1 MFNRQRNNIIISYM
15 NQFKALTYSALALAT
30 LSLSSCNDW
39 LTEETPGTTKVS
51 EFFTSLSTAEAVV
64 NAAYVPMTWE
74 FGTTY
79 YPEWYFGDIVSDDAL
94 KGGQDINDGADLREL
109 ENFKANSDNEIL
121 LQYYRAQW
129 QGIQRANL
137 AIDEIPTTRIETE
150 GDEAEKQAK
159 YRDRYLGEAYFLRGF
174 YYFRL
179 ARMFGGMPL
188 IDYVIKSSNQWAQT
202 RTTMDETLN
211 FAIEDFKRAENLLWE
226 KDKYSDEELGRA
238 TKGAAQAMLLKA
250 NLYRADYQRN
260 AGNETEAQKYFAEA
274 AKWGKEV
281 IQSRQY
287 SLWPNYFD
295 NFRLANENGRE
306 SVFEIQYTEEATSDY
321 GGEGYTRGTMTTIL
335 QRSRSSAFGEAGW
348 GYNRPTQNLYNEYEA
363 GDARR
368 DETILVPTDEQIETP
383 AQEIYCGDRM
393 LNRKYAMYNDGTNGG
408 IYKLAHATRSP
419 KNNIQIRY
427 ADVLLMYAEAC
438 CESGDLP
445 SAKSALKEVRDRV
458 GLSQFPY
465 TAVIQ
470 GQTVTFNDNQEDL
483 RKAIRHERRVE
494 LAMEGHR
501 WFDLTRWGIAKETM
515 DTYMAGETE
524 EAKELYGTFQ
534 KGKHELFP
542 IPSKEIDLSGI
553 EQNPNW

>member
-1 MFNRQRNNIIISYM
+1 M

-150 GDEAEKQAK
+150 GTEAEQQAK

-188 IDYVIKSSNQWAQT
+188 INYVIKSSNQWAQT
-202 RTTMDETLN
+202 RSTMDETLN
-211 FAIEDFKRAENLLWE
+211 FAIEDFKRAENLLWV

-281 IQSRQY
+281 IKSRQY
-287 SLWPNYFD
+287 SLWSNYLD

-368 DETILVPTDEQIETP
+368 DETILIPTDEQIETP

-438 CESGDLP
+438 CETGDLP
-445 SAKSALKEVRDRV
+445 SAKTALKEVRDRA

>member
-1 MFNRQRNNIIISYM
+1 M

-121 LQYYRAQW
+121 LGYYRAQW

-202 RTTMDETLN
+202 RSTMDETLN
-211 FAIEDFKRAENLLWE
+211 FAIKDFKRAENLLWK
-226 KDKYSDEELGRA
+226 KDKYSNEELGRA

-250 NLYRADYQRN
+250 NLYRADYLRN

-287 SLWPNYFD
+287 SLWPNYID

-348 GYNRPTQNLYNEYEA
+348 GYDRPTQNLYNEYEA

-393 LNRKYAMYNDGTNGG
+393 LNRKYAMYNDGANGG

-438 CESGDLP
+438 CETGDLP
-445 SAKSALKEVRDRV
+445 SAKTALKEVRDRA

>member
-1 MFNRQRNNIIISYM
+1 M

-121 LQYYRAQW
+121 LGYYRAQW

-179 ARMFGGMPL
+179 ARMFGGMPR

-202 RTTMDETLN
+202 RSTMDETLN

-226 KDKYSDEELGRA
+226 KDKYSNEELGRA

-250 NLYRADYQRN
+250 NLYRADYLRN

-287 SLWPNYFD
+287 SLWPNYLD

-348 GYNRPTQNLYNEYEA
+348 GYDRPTQNLYNEYEA

-445 SAKSALKEVRDRV
+445 SAKSALKEVRDRA

>member
-1 MFNRQRNNIIISYM
+1 M

-121 LQYYRAQW
+121 LEYYRAQW

-188 IDYVIKSSNQWAQT
+188 IGYVIKSSNQWAQT
-202 RTTMDETLN
+202 RSTMDETLN
-211 FAIEDFKRAENLLWE
+211 FAIEDFKRAENLLWK

-250 NLYRADYQRN
+250 NLYRADYLRN

-287 SLWPNYFD
+287 SLWPNYLD
-295 NFRLANENGRE
+295 IFRLANENGRE
-306 SVFEIQYTEEATSDY
+306 SVFEIQYAEEATSDY

-348 GYNRPTQNLYNEYEA
+348 GYDRPTQNLYNEYEA

-445 SAKSALKEVRDRV
+445 SAKSALKEVRDRA

>member
-1 MFNRQRNNIIISYM
+1 M

-121 LQYYRAQW
+121 LGYYRAQW

-202 RTTMDETLN
+202 RSTMDKTLN

-250 NLYRADYQRN
+250 NLYRADYLRN

-281 IQSRQY
+281 INSRQY
-287 SLWPNYFD
+287 SLWPNYLD

-348 GYNRPTQNLYNEYEA
+348 GYDRPTQNLYNEYEA

-393 LNRKYAMYNDGTNGG
+393 LNRKYAMYDDGANGG

-438 CESGDLP
+438 CETGDLP
-445 SAKSALKEVRDRV
+445 SAKTALKEVRDRA

-470 GQTVTFNDNQEDL
+470 GQTVTYNDNQEDL

>member
-1 MFNRQRNNIIISYM
+1 M

-121 LQYYRAQW
+121 LEYYRAQW

-202 RTTMDETLN
+202 RSTMDETLN
-211 FAIEDFKRAENLLWE
+211 FAIGDFKRAENLLWK
-226 KDKYSDEELGRA
+226 KDKYSNEELGRA

-250 NLYRADYQRN
+250 NLYRADYLRN

-287 SLWPNYFD
+287 SLWPNYLD

-348 GYNRPTQNLYNEYEA
+348 GYDRPTQNLYNEYEA

-445 SAKSALKEVRDRV
+445 SAKSALKEVRDRA

>member
-1 MFNRQRNNIIISYM
+1 M

-121 LQYYRAQW
+121 LGYYRAQW

-202 RTTMDETLN
+202 RSTMDETLN
-211 FAIEDFKRAENLLWE
+211 FAIKDFKRAENLLWE
-226 KDKYSDEELGRA
+226 KDKYSNEELGRA

-250 NLYRADYQRN
+250 NLYRADYLRN

-274 AKWGKEV
+274 AKWGEKV

-287 SLWPNYFD
+287 SLWPNYLD

-348 GYNRPTQNLYNEYEA
+348 GYDRPTQNLYNEYEA

-393 LNRKYAMYNDGTNGG
+393 LNRKYAMYNDGANGG

-445 SAKSALKEVRDRV
+445 SAKTALKEVRDRA

>member
-1 MFNRQRNNIIISYM
+1 M

-211 FAIEDFKRAENLLWE
+211 FAIEDFKRAENLLWL
-226 KDKYSDEELGRA
+226 KDKYSDDELGRA

-306 SVFEIQYTEEATSDY
+306 SVFEIQYAEEATSDY

-445 SAKSALKEVRDRV
+445 SAKSALKEVRDRA

>member
-1 MFNRQRNNIIISYM
+1 M

-121 LQYYRAQW
+121 LGYYRAQW

-202 RTTMDETLN
+202 RSTMDETLN
-211 FAIEDFKRAENLLWE
+211 FAIGDFKRAENLLWE
-226 KDKYSDEELGRA
+226 KDKYGNEELGRA

-250 NLYRADYQRN
+250 NLYRADYLRN

-274 AKWGKEV
+274 AKWGEKV
-281 IQSRQY
+281 IKSRQY
-287 SLWPNYFD
+287 SLWPNYLD
-295 NFRLANENGRE
+295 NFRLANEDGRE

-348 GYNRPTQNLYNEYEA
+348 GYDRPTQNLYNEYEA

-393 LNRKYAMYNDGTNGG
+393 LNRKYAMYNDGANGG

-445 SAKSALKEVRDRV
+445 SAKTALKEVRDRA

>member
-1 MFNRQRNNIIISYM
+1 M

-150 GDEAEKQAK
+150 GTEAEQQAK

-202 RTTMDETLN
+202 RSTMDETLN
-211 FAIEDFKRAENLLWE
+211 FAIKDFKRAENLLWK
-226 KDKYSDEELGRA
+226 KDKYSNEELGRA

-250 NLYRADYQRN
+250 NLYRADYLRN

-287 SLWPNYFD
+287 SLWPNYLD

-348 GYNRPTQNLYNEYEA
+348 GYDRPTQNLYNEYEA

-445 SAKSALKEVRDRV
+445 SAKSALKEVRDRA

>member
-1 MFNRQRNNIIISYM
+1 M

-121 LQYYRAQW
+121 LEYYRAQW

-202 RTTMDETLN
+202 RSTMDKTLN

-226 KDKYSDEELGRA
+226 KDKYSNEELGRA

-250 NLYRADYQRN
+250 NLYRADYLRN

-287 SLWPNYFD
+287 SLWPNYID

-348 GYNRPTQNLYNEYEA
+348 GYDRPTQNLYNEYEA

-393 LNRKYAMYNDGTNGG
+393 LNRKYAMYNDGANGG

-438 CESGDLP
+438 CETGDLP
-445 SAKSALKEVRDRV
+445 SAKTALKEVRDRA

>member
-1 MFNRQRNNIIISYM
+1 M

-121 LQYYRAQW
+121 LGYYRAQW

-150 GDEAEKQAK
+150 GTEAEQQAK

-202 RTTMDETLN
+202 RSTMDETLN

-281 IQSRQY
+281 IKSRQY
-287 SLWPNYFD
+287 SLWPNYLD

-393 LNRKYAMYNDGTNGG
+393 LNRKYAMYNDGANGG

-438 CESGDLP
+438 CETGDLP
-445 SAKSALKEVRDRV
+445 SAKTALKEVRDRS

>member
-1 MFNRQRNNIIISYM
+1 M

-121 LQYYRAQW
+121 LGYYRAQW

-202 RTTMDETLN
+202 RSTMDETLN

-250 NLYRADYQRN
+250 NLYRADYLRN

-281 IQSRQY
+281 IKSRQY
-287 SLWPNYFD
+287 SLWPNYLD

-348 GYNRPTQNLYNEYEA
+348 GYDRPTQNLYNEYEA

-368 DETILVPTDEQIETP
+368 DETILVPTDVQIETP

-393 LNRKYAMYNDGTNGG
+393 LNRKYAMYNDGANGG

-445 SAKSALKEVRDRV
+445 SAKTALKEVRDRA
-458 GLSQFPY
+458 GLSLSPFPY

>member
-1 MFNRQRNNIIISYM
+1 M

-121 LQYYRAQW
+121 LEYYRAQW

-188 IDYVIKSSNQWAQT
+188 INYVIKSSNQWAQT
-202 RTTMDETLN
+202 RSTMDETLN
-211 FAIEDFKRAENLLWE
+211 FAIKDFKRAENLLWK
-226 KDKYSDEELGRA
+226 KDKYSNEELGRA

-250 NLYRADYQRN
+250 NLYRADYLRN

-287 SLWPNYFD
+287 SLWPNYID

-348 GYNRPTQNLYNEYEA
+348 GYDRPTQNLYNEYEA

-445 SAKSALKEVRDRV
+445 SAKTALKEVRDRA

>member
-1 MFNRQRNNIIISYM
+1 M

-121 LQYYRAQW
+121 LGYYRAQW

-202 RTTMDETLN
+202 RSTMDKTLN
-211 FAIEDFKRAENLLWE
+211 FAIEDFKRAENLLWK

-250 NLYRADYQRN
+250 NLYRADYLRN

-281 IQSRQY
+281 IKSNQY
-287 SLWPNYFD
+287 SLWPNYLD

-348 GYNRPTQNLYNEYEA
+348 GYDRPTQNLYNEYEA

-393 LNRKYAMYNDGTNGG
+393 LNRKYAMYNDGANGG

-445 SAKSALKEVRDRV
+445 SAKSALKEVRDRA

-470 GQTVTFNDNQEDL
+470 GKTVTFNDNQDDL

-501 WFDLTRWGIAKETM
+501 WFDITRWGIAKETM
-515 DTYMAGETE
+515 DTYMAGETK

>member
-1 MFNRQRNNIIISYM
+1 M

-121 LQYYRAQW
+121 LEYYRAQW

-202 RTTMDETLN
+202 RSTMDETLN
-211 FAIEDFKRAENLLWE
+211 FAIEDFKRAENLLWK
-226 KDKYSDEELGRA
+226 KDKYSNEELGRA

-250 NLYRADYQRN
+250 NLYRADYLRN

-287 SLWPNYFD
+287 SLWPNYLD

-348 GYNRPTQNLYNEYEA
+348 GYDRPTQNLYNEYEA

-368 DETILVPTDEQIETP
+368 DETILTPTDEQIETP

-438 CESGDLP
+438 CETGDLP
-445 SAKSALKEVRDRV
+445 SAKTALKEVRDRA

>member
-1 MFNRQRNNIIISYM
+1 M

-121 LQYYRAQW
+121 LGYYRAQW

-137 AIDEIPTTRIETE
+137 AIDEIPTTRIATE
-150 GDEAEKQAK
+150 GDEADKQAK

-188 IDYVIKSSNQWAQT
+188 IDYVIKSSNQWAQK
-202 RTTMDETLN
+202 RATMDETLN
-211 FAIEDFKRAENLLWE
+211 FAIDDFKRAENLLWE
-226 KDKYSDEELGRA
+226 KDKYSNEELGRA

-250 NLYRADYQRN
+250 NLYRADYLRN

-281 IQSRQY
+281 IKSNQY
-287 SLWPNYFD
+287 SLWPNYLD

-348 GYNRPTQNLYNEYEA
+348 GYDRPTQNLYNEYEA

-445 SAKSALKEVRDRV
+445 SAKSALKEVRDRA

>member
-1 MFNRQRNNIIISYM
+1 M

-121 LQYYRAQW
+121 LEYYRAQW

-150 GDEAEKQAK
+150 GTEAGKQAK

-202 RTTMDETLN
+202 RSTMDETLN

-281 IQSRQY
+281 IKSRQY
-287 SLWPNYFD
+287 SLWPNYLD

-368 DETILVPTDEQIETP
+368 DETILIPTDEQIETP

-438 CESGDLP
+438 CETGDLP
-445 SAKSALKEVRDRV
+445 SAKTALKEVRDRV

>member
-1 MFNRQRNNIIISYM
+1 M

-121 LQYYRAQW
+121 LGYYRAQW

-202 RTTMDETLN
+202 RSTMDETLN

-226 KDKYSDEELGRA
+226 KDKYSNEELGRA

-250 NLYRADYQRN
+250 NLYRADYLRN

-287 SLWPNYFD
+287 SLWPNYHD

-348 GYNRPTQNLYNEYEA
+348 GYDRPTQNLYNEYEA

-393 LNRKYAMYNDGTNGG
+393 LNRKYAMYNDGANGG

-445 SAKSALKEVRDRV
+445 SAKTALKEVRDRA

-515 DTYMAGETE
+515 DTYMASETE

-553 EQNPNW
+553 KQNPNW

>member
-1 MFNRQRNNIIISYM
+1 M

-121 LQYYRAQW
+121 LGYYRAQW

-202 RTTMDETLN
+202 RSTMDETLN
-211 FAIEDFKRAENLLWE
+211 FAIKDFKRAENLLWE

-250 NLYRADYQRN
+250 NLYRADYLRN

-274 AKWGKEV
+274 AKWGEKV
-281 IQSRQY
+281 IKSRQY
-287 SLWPNYFD
+287 SLWPNYLD

-348 GYNRPTQNLYNEYEA
+348 GYDRPTQNLYNEYEA

-393 LNRKYAMYNDGTNGG
+393 LNRKYAMYNDGANGG

-438 CESGDLP
+438 CESGDLT
-445 SAKSALKEVRDRV
+445 SAKSARKEVRDRA

>member
-1 MFNRQRNNIIISYM
+1 M
-15 NQFKALTYSALALAT
+15 NQFKALTYSALTLAT

-121 LQYYRAQW
+121 LGYYRAQW

-150 GDEAEKQAK
+150 GTEADKQAK
-159 YRDRYLGEAYFLRGF
+159 YRDRYLGEAYFLRGY

-202 RTTMDETLN
+202 RSTMDETLN

-226 KDKYSDEELGRA
+226 KDKYSNEELGRA

-250 NLYRADYQRN
+250 NLYRADYLRN

-281 IQSRQY
+281 IKSTQY
-287 SLWPNYFD
+287 SLWPNYLD

-348 GYNRPTQNLYNEYEA
+348 GYDRPTQNLYNEYEA

-393 LNRKYAMYNDGTNGG
+393 LNRKYAMYDDGANGG

-438 CESGDLP
+438 CETGDLP
-445 SAKSALKEVRDRV
+445 SAKTALKEVRDRA

-515 DTYMAGETE
+515 DTYMEGETE

>member
-1 MFNRQRNNIIISYM
+1 M

-159 YRDRYLGEAYFLRGF
+159 YRDRYLGEAYFLRGY

-226 KDKYSDEELGRA
+226 KDKYSNEELGRA

-250 NLYRADYQRN
+250 NLYRADYLRN

-274 AKWGKEV
+274 AKWGEKV
-281 IQSRQY
+281 IKSRQY
-287 SLWPNYFD
+287 SLWPNYLD

-348 GYNRPTQNLYNEYEA
+348 GYDRPTQNLYNEYEA

-368 DETILVPTDEQIETP
+368 DETILVPTDVQIETP

-408 IYKLAHATRSP
+408 IYKLAHPTRSP

-438 CESGDLP
+438 CETGDLP
-445 SAKSALKEVRDRV
+445 SAKTALKEVRDRA

-470 GQTVTFNDNQEDL
+470 GQTVTYNDNQEDL

>member
-1 MFNRQRNNIIISYM
+1 M

-64 NAAYVPMTWE
+64 NAAYVPLTWE

-121 LQYYRAQW
+121 LEYYRAQW

-202 RTTMDETLN
+202 RSTMDETLN
-211 FAIEDFKRAENLLWE
+211 FAIKDFKRAENLLWK

-250 NLYRADYQRN
+250 NLYRADYLRN

-287 SLWPNYFD
+287 SLWPNYLD
-295 NFRLANENGRE
+295 NFRLTNENGRE

-348 GYNRPTQNLYNEYEA
+348 GYDRPTQNLYNEYEA

-393 LNRKYAMYNDGTNGG
+393 LNRKYAMYNDGANGG

-445 SAKSALKEVRDRV
+445 SAKTALKEVRDRA

>member
-1 MFNRQRNNIIISYM
+1 M

-121 LQYYRAQW
+121 LEYYRAQW

-202 RTTMDETLN
+202 RSTMDETLN
-211 FAIEDFKRAENLLWE
+211 FAIKDFKRAENLLWK
-226 KDKYSDEELGRA
+226 KDKYSNEELGRA

-250 NLYRADYQRN
+250 NLYRADYLRN

-287 SLWPNYFD
+287 SLWPNYLD

-306 SVFEIQYTEEATSDY
+306 SVFEIQYAEEATSDY

>member
-1 MFNRQRNNIIISYM
+1 M

-150 GDEAEKQAK
+150 GTEAEQQAK

-188 IDYVIKSSNQWAQT
+188 IDFVVKSSNEWAQT
-202 RTTMDETLN
+202 RTTMDKTLN
-211 FAIEDFKRAENLLWE
+211 FAIEDFKRAENLLWV
-226 KDKYSDEELGRA
+226 KDKYSDDELGRA

-281 IQSRQY
+281 IKSRQY
-287 SLWPNYFD
+287 SLWSNYFD

-368 DETILVPTDEQIETP
+368 DETILIPTDEQIETP

-438 CESGDLP
+438 CETGDLP
-445 SAKSALKEVRDRV
+445 SAKTALKEVRDRA

>member
-1 MFNRQRNNIIISYM
+1 M
-15 NQFKALTYSALALAT
+15 NQFKALTYSALALAA

-150 GDEAEKQAK
+150 GTEAEQQAK

-202 RTTMDETLN
+202 RSTMDETLN
-211 FAIEDFKRAENLLWE
+211 FAIEDFKRAENLLWK
-226 KDKYSDEELGRA
+226 KDKYSNEELGRA

-250 NLYRADYQRN
+250 NLYRADYLRN

-287 SLWPNYFD
+287 SLWPNYLD

-348 GYNRPTQNLYNEYEA
+348 GYDRPTQNLYNEYEA

-438 CESGDLP
+438 CETRDLP
-445 SAKSALKEVRDRV
+445 SAKTALKEVRDRA

>member
-1 MFNRQRNNIIISYM
+1 M

-121 LQYYRAQW
+121 LEYYRAQW

-150 GDEAEKQAK
+150 GDEAEKQAQ

-202 RTTMDETLN
+202 RSTMDETLN
-211 FAIEDFKRAENLLWE
+211 FAIKDFKRAENLLWK

-250 NLYRADYQRN
+250 NLYRADYLRN

-287 SLWPNYFD
+287 SLWPNYLD

-348 GYNRPTQNLYNEYEA
+348 GYDRPTQNLYNEYEA

-393 LNRKYAMYNDGTNGG
+393 LNRKYAMYNDGANGG

-445 SAKSALKEVRDRV
+445 SAKSALKEVRDRA

>member
-1 MFNRQRNNIIISYM
+1 M

-121 LQYYRAQW
+121 LEYYRAQW

-159 YRDRYLGEAYFLRGF
+159 YRDRYLGEAYFLRGY

-202 RTTMDETLN
+202 RSTMDETLN
-211 FAIEDFKRAENLLWE
+211 FAIKDFKRAENLLWK
-226 KDKYSDEELGRA
+226 KDKYSNEELGRA

-250 NLYRADYQRN
+250 NLYRADYLRN

-287 SLWPNYFD
+287 SLWPNYLD

-348 GYNRPTQNLYNEYEA
+348 GYDRPTQNLYNEYEA

-445 SAKSALKEVRDRV
+445 SAKTALKEVRDRA

>member
-1 MFNRQRNNIIISYM
+1 M

-121 LQYYRAQW
+121 LEYYRAQW

-202 RTTMDETLN
+202 RSTMDETLN

-281 IQSRQY
+281 IKSRQY
-287 SLWPNYFD
+287 SLWPNYLD

-368 DETILVPTDEQIETP
+368 DETILIPTDEQIETP

-393 LNRKYAMYNDGTNGG
+393 LNRKYAMYDDGTNGG

-438 CESGDLP
+438 CETGDLP
-445 SAKSALKEVRDRV
+445 SAKTALKEVRDRA

>member
-1 MFNRQRNNIIISYM
+1 M

-74 FGTTY
+74 FGSTY

-121 LQYYRAQW
+121 LGYYRAQW

-159 YRDRYLGEAYFLRGF
+159 YRDRYLGEAYFLRGY

-202 RTTMDETLN
+202 RSTMDETLN
-211 FAIEDFKRAENLLWE
+211 FAIKDFKRAENLLWE
-226 KDKYSDEELGRA
+226 KDKYSNEELGRA

-250 NLYRADYQRN
+250 NLYRADYLRN

-281 IQSRQY
+281 IKSRQY
-287 SLWPNYFD
+287 SLWPNYLD

-348 GYNRPTQNLYNEYEA
+348 GYDRPTQNLYNEYEA

-445 SAKSALKEVRDRV
+445 SAKSALKEVRDRA

>member
-1 MFNRQRNNIIISYM
+1 M

-121 LQYYRAQW
+121 LGYYRAQW

-159 YRDRYLGEAYFLRGF
+159 YRDRYLGEAYFLRGY

-202 RTTMDETLN
+202 RSTMDETLN

-250 NLYRADYQRN
+250 NLYRADYLRN

-274 AKWGKEV
+274 AKWGEKV
-281 IQSRQY
+281 IKSRQY
-287 SLWPNYFD
+287 SLWPNYLD

-348 GYNRPTQNLYNEYEA
+348 GYDRPTQNLYNEYEA

-445 SAKSALKEVRDRV
+445 SAKSALKEVRDRA

>member
-1 MFNRQRNNIIISYM
+1 M

-121 LQYYRAQW
+121 LGYYRAQW

-202 RTTMDETLN
+202 RSTMDETLN
-211 FAIEDFKRAENLLWE
+211 FAIKDFKRAENLLWE
-226 KDKYSDEELGRA
+226 KDKYSNEELGRA

-250 NLYRADYQRN
+250 NLYRADYLRN

-274 AKWGKEV
+274 AKWGEKV
-281 IQSRQY
+281 IKSRQY
-287 SLWPNYFD
+287 SLWPNYLD

-348 GYNRPTQNLYNEYEA
+348 GYDRPTQNLYNEYEA

-368 DETILVPTDEQIETP
+368 DETILTPTDEQIETP

-445 SAKSALKEVRDRV
+445 SAKSALKEVRDRA

>member
-1 MFNRQRNNIIISYM
+1 M

-121 LQYYRAQW
+121 LEYYRAQW

-150 GDEAEKQAK
+150 GDEAEKQAQ

-179 ARMFGGMPL
+179 ARMFGGMPR

-202 RTTMDETLN
+202 RSTMDETLN
-211 FAIEDFKRAENLLWE
+211 FAIEDFKRAENLLWK

-250 NLYRADYQRN
+250 NLYRADYLRN

-287 SLWPNYFD
+287 SLWPNYLD

-348 GYNRPTQNLYNEYEA
+348 GYDRPTQNLYNEYEA

-393 LNRKYAMYNDGTNGG
+393 LNRKYAMYNDGANGG

-445 SAKSALKEVRDRV
+445 SAKSALKEVRDRA

>member
-1 MFNRQRNNIIISYM
+1 M

-121 LQYYRAQW
+121 LEYYRAQW

-202 RTTMDETLN
+202 RSTMDKTLN
-211 FAIEDFKRAENLLWE
+211 FAIEDFKRAENLLWK
-226 KDKYSDEELGRA
+226 KDEYSNEELGRA

-250 NLYRADYQRN
+250 NLYRADYLRN

-287 SLWPNYFD
+287 SLWPNYLD

-348 GYNRPTQNLYNEYEA
+348 GYDRPTQNLYNEYEA

-445 SAKSALKEVRDRV
+445 SAKSALKEVRDRA

>member
-1 MFNRQRNNIIISYM
+1 M

-121 LQYYRAQW
+121 LEYYRAQW

-150 GDEAEKQAK
+150 GDEAEKQAQ

-202 RTTMDETLN
+202 RSTMDETLN
-211 FAIEDFKRAENLLWE
+211 FAIEDFKRAENLLWK

-250 NLYRADYQRN
+250 NLYRADYLRN

-287 SLWPNYFD
+287 SLWPNYLD
-295 NFRLANENGRE
+295 NFRLTNENGRE

-348 GYNRPTQNLYNEYEA
+348 GYDRPTQNLYNEYEA

-393 LNRKYAMYNDGTNGG
+393 LNRKYAMYNDGANGG

-445 SAKSALKEVRDRV
+445 SAKTALKEVRDRA

>member
-1 MFNRQRNNIIISYM
+1 M

-121 LQYYRAQW
+121 LGYYRAQW

-150 GDEAEKQAK
+150 GTEAEQQAK

-202 RTTMDETLN
+202 RSTMDKTLN

-281 IQSRQY
+281 IKSRQY
-287 SLWPNYFD
+287 SLWPNYLD

-438 CESGDLP
+438 CETGDLP
-445 SAKSALKEVRDRV
+445 SAKTALKEVRDRA

>member
-1 MFNRQRNNIIISYM
+1 M

-121 LQYYRAQW
+121 LGYYRAQW

-202 RTTMDETLN
+202 RSTMDETLN

-226 KDKYSDEELGRA
+226 KDKYSNEELGRA

-250 NLYRADYQRN
+250 NLYRADYLRN

-281 IQSRQY
+281 IKSRQY
-287 SLWPNYFD
+287 SLWPNYLD

-368 DETILVPTDEQIETP
+368 DETILVPTDVQIETP

-393 LNRKYAMYNDGTNGG
+393 LNRKYAMYNDGANGG

-445 SAKSALKEVRDRV
+445 SAKTALKEVRDRA
-458 GLSQFPY
+458 GLSPFPY

>member
-1 MFNRQRNNIIISYM
+1 M

-121 LQYYRAQW
+121 LGYYRAQW

-150 GDEAEKQAK
+150 GTEAEKQAK

-202 RTTMDETLN
+202 RSTMDETLN

-226 KDKYSDEELGRA
+226 KDKYSNEELGRA

-250 NLYRADYQRN
+250 NLYRADYLRN

-281 IQSRQY
+281 INSRQY
-287 SLWPNYFD
+287 SLWPNYLD

-348 GYNRPTQNLYNEYEA
+348 GYDRPTQNLYNEYEA

-445 SAKSALKEVRDRV
+445 SAKSALKEVRDRA